1 MYKKFSK
8 RLVALFLAVLM
19 IVMAVPVVAEDG
31 ATETTGS
38 VTNYEDFMSKLKQL
52 EIYADEYAKAVAGRD
67 PGELVL
73 NFIRTGVER
82 YQDDNWTTLAGQ
94 EIVGFTNYVKD
105 QDARAAANE
114 VDTTNNVDYGTYVDG
129 VMDLRNIVTDE
140 FKLPNGNFVDF
151 GHMFGCMNISYVA
164 KGSADLSGWAGDIC
178 DLLQY
183 SRANLDAINENTD
196 GTIESMTAYI
206 QKNCFGV
213 DASGAFGWDDFWG
226 DMDAYYLISEYEKA
240 KKAGDPVKFST
251 IMEAYFT
258 GDLNDTNRT
267 VYFMNNRFA
276 VADSPE
282 AVRKA
287 IYESYSSD
295 VGISILESKR
305 GLTSYSALRE
315 ACCYA
320 VADYI
325 YSQAKGQLIEG
336 APGDD
341 AASNG
346 YYSVFSTES
355 SILAPGITQDI
366 KYAQTVDGKQI
377 VYYVATVDVK
387 RDDVDLL
394 VNYNNN
400 AAPTG
405 SNIGLQTVRDQV
417 AALVKNN
424 KDKENFYPIVATNG
438 AGYNITNGTP
448 AGLVVMQG
456 VEYYPVGA
464 PGFFAILE
472 DGTAVIGDKAKYEE
486 LKKEGTI
493 KEAIQAFGSVLVKDG
508 KVCVTKS
515 ANYTANRASR
525 TAIGI
530 TAEGKVVMMVL
541 DGRQLPRSAGGAMEE
556 IATIMLEAGCVE
568 AVNLDGGGSTTYLSK
583 PAGKDDIE
591 LVNVPSDGYER
602 RVATSLVA
610 VSTAAP
616 STAFDKAILS
626 SDYEYITAGTS
637 MQFRVTGVS
646 NTGNAAEIPEGAYWR
661 VSDETLATID
671 ETGLFTARA
680 TGDVSVQFVV
690 NDEVRGEKV
699 IHVVVPDD
707 IKFVEDRITAIYGD
721 AKKMDVTVWY
731 QGKPVAFTPLRD
743 AFVFFDYEF
752 DQYGQ
757 PILYFTSDAGVIN
770 GLEFVGTDAKKV
782 RTVPVYAALMI
793 GKNIIATAATI
804 SLYYE
809 NEATFDFANAT
820 MGNRSF
826 AWIRNIENA
835 KTLDNQLYRV
845 SDPDSPIVIDY
856 TFGLDM
862 TAIDFPAQLEPMKS
876 MLPTYTENATAWD
889 YLLQLAER
897 VCTQTKVTIRAE
909 FSKDLEVDI
918 SGLNVVT
925 EYFTPTSIVLDEN
938 NVLTIVCNW
947 VNQSQPIDPATANSL
962 CILTGIK
969 ATVKDTA
976 AYYDNKLAIT
986 NNGTVSYD
994 IYLAASSLYSFA
1006 NDPSNQAK
1014 YGLIP
1019 YIHEEDCRSDFATD
1033 DPNAEEDD
1041 ATATNNDKGA
1051 KFSGQYVDFADS
1063 YLISTEVLNGW
1074 HEEGKDYYY
1083 YVNNEPVTGIQLVT
1097 DRHDA
1102 SQDRFYEFDETGKLV
1117 NEQGY
1122 NGLVEIGE
1130 NLYYAV
1136 LGVAQTGWQQ
1146 IDGNNYYFHPDT
1158 GKAAD
1163 GEFAIYES
1171 ANSWQTK
1178 WYTYTFENHIL
1189 VKGAWEYDTDN
1200 GQSGWRYRWAGD
1212 WKKACWFE
1220 VDGETYHV
1228 TKNYPYYVTTGYT
1241 YVKNYPS
1248 EKVEDQ
1254 LICLFDERGALM
1266 KDYVGPVD
1274 VEGKQMFI
1282 MNGVLY
1288 SQGIYPRYNGST
1300 WHKGLAQGTDGYYYF
1315 VNNDGSVFLGEQGGS
1330 DKWVGVAE
1338 DGSDWTNGYTAA
1350 GTYTFDEHGRLTD
1363 DLLAKSDTT
1372 ITDATKPAE
1381 GTSQILS
1388 TEVKGRVLSVTAEI
1402 TCKVMYKGAD
1412 GKYHAIEAKVD
1423 PYAAAPTDG
1432 DTAAEYSFTVPAE
1445 ATEVKIVVA
1454 GDFSG
1459 DGQITAEDVTDLQKG
1474 ALGKEGAALTEEQ
1487 LLVCDANGDGE
1498 ITAADMLLI
1507 KAAQLGKKQ
1516 LDW

>member
-1 MYKKFSK
+1 MFKKNSQ
-8 RLVALFLAVLM
+8 RLIAFILAVLM
-19 IVMAVPVVAEDG
+19 IITSIPVVAED
-31 ATETTGS
+31 ATDVESGS
-38 VTNYEDFMSKLKQL
+38 VTNYADFMTNLKVL
-52 EIYADEYAKAVAGRD
+52 EGYAAEYAAEIYGKD

-82 YQDDNWTTLAGQ
+82 YQDDNWNTLAGY
-94 EIVGFTNYVKD
+94 ENTGFTSYVEA
-105 QDARAAANE
+105 QDAE
-114 VDTTNNVDYGTYVDG
+114 KGTTAMNLKD
-129 VMDLRNIVTDE
+129 IVISD
-140 FKLPNGNFVDF
+140 FKLPNGNKVDF

-164 KGSADLSGWAGDIC
+164 PGSADLSGWAGDIC

-183 SRANLDAINENTD
+183 SVANLDDINANADAD
-196 GTIESMTAYI
+196 GDGEIDVNEMAAYV
-206 QKNCFGV
+206 QEHCFGV

-226 DMDAYYLISEYEKA
+226 DMDAYYLVSEY
-240 KKAGDPVKFST
+240 KKANGEKTFSEL
-251 IMEAYFT
+251 MESYFSKKADDT
-258 GDLNDTNRT
+258 YLNDIDRT

-276 VADSPE
+276 VADSKE

-287 IYESYSSD
+287 IFESYSTD
-295 VGISILESKR
+295 VGISILEAKR
-305 GLTSYSALRE
+305 GLSSYSALRE

-325 YSQAKGQLIEG
+325 YSQAQGQLVEG
-336 APGDD
+336 TPSDD

-366 KYAQTVDGKQI
+366 NYAQTVDGKQI
-377 VYYVATVDVK
+377 VYYVATVDVT

-417 AALVKNN
+417 DALVKNN

-438 AGYNITNGTP
+438 AGYNITTGVP
-448 AGLVVMQG
+448 SGLVVMQG

-464 PGFFAILE
+464 PGFFAILQ
-472 DGTAVIGDKAKYEE
+472 DGTAVIGDQAKYKE
-486 LKKEGTI
+486 LAEAGQV

-556 IATIMLEAGCVE
+556 IAQIMLEAGCVQ

-602 RVATSLVA
+602 RVSTSLVA

-616 STAFDKAILS
+616 STAFDSAIIA

-637 MQFRVTGVS
+637 MQFSVQGVS
-646 NTGNAAEIPEGAYWR
+646 NTGNAAVIPDGAYWQ
-661 VSDETLATID
+661 VSDTTIASID
-671 ETGLFTARA
+671 ENGLFTALDYG
-680 TGDVSVQFVV
+680 TVKVQFIV
-690 NDEVRGEKV
+690 DGEVAGEKTINVV
-699 IHVVVPDD
+699 IPDD
-707 IKFVEDRITAIYGD
+707 IKFAEDRITAIYGTP
-721 AKKMDVTVWY
+721 KEIGVTVWY
-731 QGKPVAFTPLRD
+731 QGKPVAFTPLVD
-743 AFVFFDYEF
+743 AIVLFADTEDLV
-752 DQYGQ
+752 
-757 PILYFTSDAGVIN
+757 SDAGIID
-770 GLEFVGTDAKKV
+770 GMTFTGDDTKGIRIA
-782 RTVPVYAALMI
+782 
-793 GKNIIATAATI
+793 NIIAVVATADSEIVKFGTI
-804 SLYYE
+804 NLYYKD
-809 NEATFDFANAT
+809 EATFDFANAT

-826 AWIRNIENA
+826 AWIRDIENA

-897 VCTQTKVTIRAE
+897 VCTQTRVTIKAE
-909 FSKDLEVDI
+909 FSKDLNVDI
-918 SGLNVVT
+918 SNLKILT
-925 EYFTPTSIVLDEN
+925 EYFTPTTINLDEN

-976 AYYDNKLAIT
+976 AYYDNKIAIT

-1014 YGLIP
+1014 YGLVP
-1019 YIHEEDCRSDFATD
+1019 YIHEEDCRSDFS
-1033 DPNAEEDD
+1033 DPSAGGDTGSE
-1041 ATATNNDKGA
+1041 TNNDKGA
-1051 KFSGQYVDFADS
+1051 KFSGQYVDFADA
-1063 YLISTEVLNGW
+1063 YLLSTEVLNGW
-1074 HEEGKDYYY
+1074 HEEGKDYFY
-1083 YVNNEPVTGIQLVT
+1083 YVKNEPVTGIQLVT
-1097 DRHDA
+1097 DRKDPT
-1102 SQDRFYEFDETGKLV
+1102 QNRFYEFDETGKLV
-1117 NEQGY
+1117 SEQGF
-1122 NGLVEIGE
+1122 NGLVEIGDD
-1130 NLYYAV
+1130 LYYAV

-1146 IDGNNYYFHPDT
+1146 IDGKNYYFHPDT
-1158 GKAAD
+1158 GKAVD
-1163 GEFAIYES
+1163 REFAIYEA

-1178 WYTYTFENHIL
+1178 WYTYTFEDHVL
-1189 VKGAWEYDTDN
+1189 VKGAWEQDTYQ
-1200 GQSGWRYRWAGD
+1200 GVTGWRYRWAGD

-1220 VDGETYHV
+1220 VEGETYHV
-1228 TKNYPYYVTTGYT
+1228 TKNYPYYVTTGYAS
-1241 YVKNYPS
+1241 YIKNYPS
-1248 EKVEDQ
+1248 EKQEDMVT
-1254 LICLFDERGALM
+1254 CLFDDRGALM
-1266 KDYVGPVD
+1266 KDYAGPVD
-1274 VEGKQMFI
+1274 IDGKKMFF

-1288 SQGIYPRYNGST
+1288 SATIYPRYDGST
-1300 WHKGLAQGTDGYYYF
+1300 WHKGLTQGTDGYYYF
-1315 VNNDGSVFLGEQGGS
+1315 VNNDGAIAVNE
-1330 DKWVGVAE
+1330 DKWIGVDSTGA
-1338 DGSDWTNGYTAA
+1338 DWTNGYVPA
-1350 GTYTFDEHGRLTD
+1350 GTYSFDEYGRLTA
-1363 DLLAKSDTT
+1363 DLLTGNVT
-1372 ITDATKPAE
+1372 IIDATIPTE
-1381 GTSQILS
+1381 GENAGESQIENL
-1388 TEVKGRVLSVTAEI
+1388 EKIGRVLTITSEI
-1402 TCKVMYKGAD
+1402 TCKVMYKDAD
-1412 GKYHAIEAKVD
+1412 GKLCIIEAQVD
-1423 PYAAAPTDG
+1423 PTT
-1432 DTAAEYSFTVPAE
+1432 DTASSYNFAIPQGV
-1445 ATEVKIVVA
+1445 TEVKIVVA
-1454 GDFSG
+1454 GDFDG
-1459 DGQITAEDVTDLQKG
+1459 DSILENEDVLNLQKA
-1474 ALGKEGAALTEEQ
+1474 ALGKEGAKLTDEQ
-1487 LLVCDANGDGE
+1487 MLVCDVNGDGK
-1498 ITAADMLLI
+1498 ITAADLLLI
-1507 KAAQLGKKQ
+1507 KADLLNKKQ